1 MYLKIR
7 PGEWR
12 DRPSGPVRTT
22 LKIRVPFQT
31 LGLDQ
36 PPAINTK
43 CVSDFSKLKLFPHFH
58 NRKSPLITG
67 VPGNGSIVIKWVAS
81 GPPVQMAPQFMNPG
95 FLDPATGTFRA
106 DPRLNQN
113 LKTLTDDL
121 LANNPPFDK
130 EPYLKFVRNG
140 AKIRVALVDLTS
152 DAKLVFPQ
160 LAEFKSTVQ
169 TRAASLAKISALYAA
184 HQMRFDLNHEAR
196 QNPAAMTPGRLA
208 GLRKIFETTQ
218 VGGPRR
224 YGTLISIKR

>member
-31 LGLDQ
+31 LGLGQ

-113 LKTLTDDL
+113 
-121 LANNPPFDK
+121 
-130 EPYLKFVRNG
+130 
-140 AKIRVALVDLTS
+140 VA
-152 DAKLVFPQ
+152 
-160 LAEFKSTVQ
+160 
-169 TRAASLAKISALYAA
+169 RC
-184 HQMRFDLNHEAR
+184 
-196 QNPAAMTPGRLA
+196 
-208 GLRKIFETTQ
+208 
-218 VGGPRR
+218 
-224 YGTLISIKR
+224 